1 MVHVKSDN
9 RVRSQ
14 RSALQQ
20 QQVSGQ
26 LIGQVGLPGAAGT
39 WQDDSPVLLQ
49 QGDIAL
55 QHWLWNQSVKDQRVH
70 IPAGYTWKKITL

>member
-39 WQDDSPVLLQ
+39 
-49 QGDIAL
+49 
-55 QHWLWNQSVKDQRVH
+55 
-70 IPAGYTWKKITL
+70 